1 MFTDIAD
8 FTELFP
14 SLSPDGRYLAF
25 QSNESGWWEVY
36 VRHFPTGEGKWQVSV
51 AGGQMPRWQDQGSAL
66 FYVQDDRLMT
76 VPVSTQDV
84 FRIGSA
90 QGLFSSETL
99 RATRL
104 SASYDVNTAG
114 QQFVMVQNLNE
125 DKAMTLTVVQNW
137 YTEFTKTE

>member
-1 MFTDIAD
+1 M
-8 FTELFP
+8 
-14 SLSPDGRYLAF
+14 
-25 QSNESGWWEVY
+25 Y

-51 AGGQMPRWQDQGSAL
+51 AGGQMLRWQDQGSAL

-76 VPVSTQDV
+76 VPVSTQGV
-84 FRIGSA
+84 FRFGSP